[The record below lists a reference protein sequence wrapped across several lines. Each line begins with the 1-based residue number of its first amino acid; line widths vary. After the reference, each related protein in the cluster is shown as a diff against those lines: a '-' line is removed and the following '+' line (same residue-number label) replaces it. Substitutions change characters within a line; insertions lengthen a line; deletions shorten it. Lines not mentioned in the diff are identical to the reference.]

1 MVCQFPHSPS
11 LLFVFRHCKHG
22 FLVLALAMTWKW
34 VPVPSPTTRLRTC
47 HQMNSVFLGLGTSH
61 QTVLSAVYLLQQWSY
76 ALKLIVAWLRFTLL
90 LGYIFLT
97 FDLVLWLL
105 WHFMRS
111 GVELEA
117 CLACFCSKL
126 YREAAYAGA
135 HLFCLGCIVRVSFSV
150 SILLVSPKLVFIM
163 LIPDLFLYDPSVR
176 LRLPHTSCG
185 RPAVCWNSG
194 FSVLQVLFV

>member
-1 MVCQFPHSPS
+1 MVCQFPYSPIFLS
-11 LLFVFRHCKHG
+11 VFRHCNHG
-22 FLVLALAMTWKW
+22 SFLSSPLPWLESGYLGQALQEGCAHVTKYNHL
-34 VPVPSPTTRLRTC
+34 SP
-47 HQMNSVFLGLGTSH
+47 GLGTSH
-61 QTVLSAVYLLQQWSY
+61 QTVLSAVHLFQQWSY
-76 ALKLIVAWLRFTLL
+76 ALKLYVAWHRFTLL
-90 LGYIFLT
+90 LGLFFNWWPGSGL
-97 FDLVLWLL
+97 LWLS
-105 WHFMRS
+105 MRF
-111 GVELEA
+111 GVELQA

-126 YREAAYAGA
+126 CREAACARAY
-135 HLFCLGCIVRVSFSV
+135 LFCLGCIVRVSFSV